1 MSAKWMR
8 LPHAQMTQC
17 WELNIHTGASDATD
31 VQNNICPNIYTDK
44 KLRDLFLKD

>member
-1 MSAKWMR
+1 MR

-17 WELNIHTGASDATD
+17 LELNIHVGASDVTD

-44 KLRDLFLKD
+44 KLKDLLLKD